1 MLFAKAAGSGKI
13 HQNIYESI
21 RKAILSGHMGP
32 GTRLPSSRA
41 LANEAGVSRNSVLA
55 AYDQLM
61 AEGYL
66 SSQRGSGTFVSSEL
80 PDVILSTPGNDE
92 GGKRQKVSVPP
103 LSNFGR
109 RVKKASVM
117 SLSPE
122 MSGRG
127 GLRYDFR
134 YGLPAVQEFP
144 HEAWRKIIVRRM
156 RSASLMSMQYAPPE
170 GYAPL
175 REALADHLRR
185 YRAVACSPEQILVV
199 GGSQQ
204 ALDLT
209 TRLLLNPNDHVLIE
223 DPNYLGAR
231 HTFLSAGT
239 RLIPASV
246 GAEGIDISAMGKSAE
261 KARLA
266 YVTPSH
272 QFPTGTVM
280 SLARRLSLLEWAERT
295 DAHILEDDYDSEFRY
310 EGRPIE
316 SIQGLDRSG
325 RVIYMGTF
333 SKVMFPALR
342 VGYLVLPEPLV
353 ETFKAAKWLADRHT
367 PTLEQEAL
375 TDFIVEGHFERHL
388 RRSRE
393 RNAARRVALLEALS
407 NQLGDRV
414 EIRGANAGVHLLVR
428 LPGMTVKDL
437 EKLISQAQ
445 DAGIGIYS
453 AARYYLKPLRRAELL
468 FGFASLSER
477 DIQAGIRKLTELINS
492 I

>member
-1 MLFAKAAGSGKI
+1 MLFVKSGSSRKI

-21 RKAILSGHMGP
+21 RKAILSGQMEP

-41 LANEAGVSRNSVLA
+41 LADEAGVSRNSVLA
-55 AYDQLM
+55 AYEQLM

-66 SSQRGSGTFVSSEL
+66 SSQRGAGTFVSSEL
-80 PDVILSTPGNDE
+80 PDEILSTPRNDE
-92 GGKRQKVSVPP
+92 RVKRQKPSVPM
-103 LSNFGR
+103 LSTYGG

-144 HEAWRKIIVRRM
+144 HEAWRKIMVRRM
-156 RSASLMSMQYAPPE
+156 RSTSLTSMQYAPPE

-185 YRAVACSPEQILVV
+185 YRAVTCSPEQILVV

-209 TRLLLNPNDHVLIE
+209 TRLLLNPDDRVLIE

-231 HTFLSAGT
+231 QTFLTVGA

-246 GAEGIDISAMGKSAE
+246 GAEGIDVTAMGNSVE
-261 KARLA
+261 NARLA

-272 QFPTGTVM
+272 QFPTGAVM
-280 SLARRLSLLEWAERT
+280 SLARRLSLLEWAERV

-353 ETFKAAKWLADRHT
+353 KSFQAAKWLADRHT

-375 TDFIVEGHFERHL
+375 TDFISEGHFERHL

-393 RNAARRVALLEALS
+393 RNAARRAALLETLS

-428 LPGMTVKDL
+428 LPGMSMKGL

-445 DAGIGIYS
+445 EAGIGIYS
-453 AARYYLKPLRRAELL
+453 ADRYYLKPLRRAELL
-468 FGFASLSER
+468 FGFASLNER
-477 DIQAGIRKLTELINS
+477 DIRAGIRKLAELLK
-492 I
+492 